1 MTFEIERIEHIFP
14 LGAAVRGIR
23 LDKVAL
29 DEDHDDAV
37 LVVCYLLKAVLR
49 NDGAEREDVL
59 SAVLAF
65 LLPQLGLEII
75 YKFVLLLHIVARVAL
90 VSLLCRIRDHDDDLV
105 GAALQDILRGGHLL
119 GRRGFG
125 GGDIGERG
133 ERLKISAG
141 QADHRADGDDRDRHA
156 LFGYVLGDKAK
167 PWLDY
172 PRMLALH
179 DGLIEEHDE
188 HGLQNYHRE
197 QGQEHAFRQHE
208 AEVVTHAELHEEE
221 GDKAAYRGQSA
232 GGDGGERLGQR
243 RDHRVARVKFDAQ
256 LFVIGM
262 HEEDGIVHR
271 QRQLQYGR
279 AGGSYRGD
287 GPHGVARDDIAAHV
301 EQNGDA
307 ERGEEDERFEIGM
320 RGEEQYEKHRH
331 DRDRHENGHVAH
343 RTCHE
348 YARVFRRAAEIIAGL
363 GGDGL
368 ADQSRRF
375 LLVDVVVDYLFDPI
389 ERVDGHVVARG
400 ALQVKGEQICGHD
413 RAVAQLGRFDI
424 VFRRAVIYLLRH
436 HGIDALDETADAAVA
451 QLQDHVERAYPNV
464 LADDGRAH
472 LFAAPFGDVHGL

>member
-1 MTFEIERIEHIFP
+1 
-14 LGAAVRGIR
+14 
-23 LDKVAL
+23 
-29 DEDHDDAV
+29 
-37 LVVCYLLKAVLR
+37 
-49 NDGAEREDVL
+49 
-59 SAVLAF
+59 
-65 LLPQLGLEII
+65 
-75 YKFVLLLHIVARVAL
+75 
-90 VSLLCRIRDHDDDLV
+90 
-105 GAALQDILRGGHLL
+105 
-119 GRRGFG
+119 
-125 GGDIGERG
+125 
-133 ERLKISAG
+133 
-141 QADHRADGDDRDRHA
+141 
-156 LFGYVLGDKAK
+156 
-167 PWLDY
+167 
-172 PRMLALH
+172 MLALH
-179 DGLIEEHDE
+179 DGLIEDNDE

-400 ALQVKGEQICGHD
+400 AL
-413 RAVAQLGRFDI
+413 
-424 VFRRAVIYLLRH
+424 
-436 HGIDALDETADAAVA
+436 
-451 QLQDHVERAYPNV
+451 
-464 LADDGRAH
+464 
-472 LFAAPFGDVHGL
+472 